1 MQPVGDSPTRRS
13 VFDSLIAGCIPV
25 LFHPCTAYVQYPW
38 HLPSNESTWS
48 VYISEDEIRAG
59 TANVVEVLEKI
70 PVEVRDSMR
79 ENIVNNVIPGL
90 IYSAPGG
97 DVSPYRDAFDIT
109 IDQLLYRVKHH
120 HQQTVASQASI

>member
-1 MQPVGDSPTRRS
+1 
-13 VFDSLIAGCIPV
+13 
-25 LFHPCTAYVQYPW
+25 
-38 HLPSNESTWS
+38 

-59 TANVVEVLEKI
+59 TVNVVEVLERI
-70 PVEVRDSMR
+70 PVEVRDAMR

-109 IDQLLYRVKHH
+109 IDQLLYRVKH
-120 HQQTVASQASI
+120 QQTVAQASI